1 LFSEKEQL
9 MLKHFKPTPIDNEIF
24 IVPNKVIMSKTNYK
38 GIIQYVNDYF
48 IEVCGYNQDELIG
61 KPHNIIRHPEMPKV
75 VFKIMWEKLHR
86 GENLYA
92 VVKNLTKDGS
102 FYWVVT
108 KFETTFDDDGN
119 VISHYARRK
128 AVPLKIK
135 QTAETIY
142 KTIRAIEEHDV
153 DLAEKTFHET
163 LEKYGLTY
171 DEFFLEVAEMN
182 ETEIHNYFQSSELNT
197 NTTHEDTILEIETEL
212 EQKNKQMLESLK
224 QIEQLKN
231 NSNNQNNSEKKPV
244 IKKDGKGFLGNISEL
259 NELKLALK
267 KNNSL

>member
-9 MLKHFKPTPIDNEIF
+9 MLKHFKSTPIDNEIF
-24 IVPNKVIMSKTNYK
+24 IIPNKVIMSKTNYK
-38 GIIQYVNDYF
+38 GIIQYANDYF
-48 IEVCGYNQDELIG
+48 MEVCGYFQDELIG
-61 KPHNIIRHPEMPKV
+61 KPHNIIRHPDMPKV

-92 VVKNLTKDGS
+92 IVKNLTKDGS

-119 VISHYARRK
+119 IVSHYARRK

-142 KTIRAIEEHDV
+142 KTIRAIEEYDV
-153 DLAEKTFHET
+153 DLAEKTFYET
-163 LEKYGLTY
+163 LDEFGLTY
-171 DEFFLEVAEMN
+171 DEFFLELAGMN

-197 NTTHEDTILEIETEL
+197 NTTHEDTILEIESKL
-212 EQKNKQMLESLK
+212 KQKNKRMLESLK
-224 QIEQLKN
+224 QIEHLKN
-231 NSNNQNNSEKKPV
+231 NNYNISETKP
-244 IKKDGKGFLGNISEL
+244 IEKDKKGFLGNISEL
-259 NELKLALK
+259 NELKSVLK
-267 KNNSL
+267 KKKTL